1 MGDINVLFELR
12 GFRPKLS
19 RGVPRPFVRNIAA
32 SSPASPDLAQQ
43 ALTHL
48 LGNMRDVIRGPR
60 SSFAGISNLLSLGY
74 LFVFAMI
81 LVALTRACCGRSI
94 RHGCG
99 ARGGNSIRAAY
110 SVSAARSIRPSRRV
124 CQRRCD
130 GVSTPIAP
138 FIAHSPIMRNV
149 RSGAGDMGDFCVL
162 CDVEIRLSCMSDQI
176 RDAHGRR
183 ASY

>member
-138 FIAHSPIMRNV
+138 FIAHSPIALCAIGR
-149 RSGAGDMGDFCVL
+149 GKYGDFCVL
-162 CDVEIRLSCMSDQI
+162 CDVGIRLSCLSDQI
-176 RDAHGRR
+176 RDAHGRQ